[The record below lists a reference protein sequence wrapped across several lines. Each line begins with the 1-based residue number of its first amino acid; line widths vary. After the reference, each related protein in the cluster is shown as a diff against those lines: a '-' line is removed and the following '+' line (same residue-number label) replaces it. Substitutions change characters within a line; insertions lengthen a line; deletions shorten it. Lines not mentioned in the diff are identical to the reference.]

1 MWAPVCAE
9 VEESEGKGDAAP
21 RRLSPFLSAAI
32 VVVVVGGRVSSSIY
46 RITSER
52 YLPACPTQAKK
63 RDRDG
68 ERVNSDLSEGEG
80 RPDDLGWGV
89 DKCQRHDTAAAAG
102 PVKKNPC
109 ILGECRMTRNIRS
122 FKYE

>member
-1 MWAPVCAE
+1 M
-9 VEESEGKGDAAP
+9 
-21 RRLSPFLSAAI
+21 
-32 VVVVVGGRVSSSIY
+32 
-46 RITSER
+46 
-52 YLPACPTQAKK
+52 
-63 RDRDG
+63 
-68 ERVNSDLSEGEG
+68 NSDLNEGEG

-122 FKYE
+122 LKYE